1 MARAGV
7 AFEQVSAVAEELTAK
22 GLQPTI
28 RLVREWLGDRGS
40 PNTIQRH
47 LSAWREARPAVGSIV
62 LELPSALSVAIAAEI
77 SRAAAQARS
86 EIEGQLAQAQLE
98 AADLAMAGEALEA
111 ERDACI
117 GQMAGLTTERDT
129 LAGKAAQQA
138 ADLAELSAR
147 LEREQ
152 QAAEAAR
159 VELST
164 ARLKLEGQAERLAV
178 QTADLD
184 RLRVALESER
194 KGRVVAE
201 LEAAVLAARLEAAEI
216 LSARAEAKS
225 ESSERLAGEAVQ
237 EMRQVRADR
246 EEARA
251 ASAQARELAARLSG
265 QVDMLQAE
273 SKHRDATEAAL
284 SAEVE
289 RLRALLGAP
298 RTGDTKD

>member
-47 LSAWREARPAVGSIV
+47 LAAWREARPAVGSTV
-62 LELPSALSVAIAAEI
+62 LELPSALSAAIAAEI
-77 SRAAAQARS
+77 GRAAAQARS

-98 AADLAMAGEALEA
+98 AAELAMAGEALEA
-111 ERDACI
+111 ERDAYI

-152 QAAEAAR
+152 QAAEASR

-164 ARLKLEGQAERLAV
+164 ARLKLEGLAERLAV

-201 LEAAVLAARLEAAEI
+201 QEAAVLAARLEAAEI

-273 SKHRDATEAAL
+273 SKRRDATEAAL

-289 RLRALLGAP
+289 RLRALLGDP

>member
-7 AFEQVSAVAEELTAK
+7 TYEQVSAVAEELTAK

-47 LSAWREARPAVGSIV
+47 LSAWREARPAVGSTV

-111 ERDACI
+111 ERDAFI

-164 ARLKLEGQAERLAV
+164 ARLKLEGQAERLAE
-178 QTADLD
+178 QAADLD

-201 LEAAVLAARLEAAEI
+201 QEAAVLAARLEAAEI
-216 LSARAEAKS
+216 LSARAEAKA

-237 EMRQVRADR
+237 ELRQVRADR
-246 EEARA
+246 EEAHA

-273 SKHRDATEAAL
+273 SKRRDVLISTQ
-284 SAEVE
+284 
-289 RLRALLGAP
+289 
-298 RTGDTKD
+298 K